1 MNRLRTWWLRLLDW
15 LAPEQAATF
24 APPRLTVELAPFNW
38 LEDYGPHWEPGSTAF
53 WLEPRR
59 ERDLSAWLRKY
70 RPDFVGEFDAA
81 GLTVVVEPLVRC
93 GRLWKLMESTG
104 SGTHVWGAVTTK
116 TPASAD
122 TNTEEQG
129 HVLEH
134 QRALYEAI
142 LEAELTRAQA
152 KTQAALT
159 NARMQNNCGMFNAS
173 YSRPVQAGDGSFVWI
188 EGDRFVRSKDPL
200 GLAILE
206 DYSQRS
212 LTQ

>member
-1 MNRLRTWWLRLLDW
+1 MNRLRIWWLRFLDW

-24 APPRLTVELAPFNW
+24 VPPRLTVELAPFNW

-59 ERDLSAWLRKY
+59 ERDLKAWLRKY
-70 RPDFVGEFDAA
+70 RPDFAGEFEAA
-81 GLTVVVEPLVRC
+81 GLTVVVER
-93 GRLWKLMESTG
+93 REAKLWKRHDELHDGVTVSTW
-104 SGTHVWGAVTTK
+104 GTYTG
-116 TPASAD
+116 TPVAPV
-122 TNTEEQG
+122 EPQP
-129 HVLEH
+129 LEH

-142 LEAELTRAQA
+142 LEAQLISAQA
-152 KTQAALT
+152 RTQAALT
-159 NARMQNNCGMFNAS
+159 NTRMQNNCGMFNAS